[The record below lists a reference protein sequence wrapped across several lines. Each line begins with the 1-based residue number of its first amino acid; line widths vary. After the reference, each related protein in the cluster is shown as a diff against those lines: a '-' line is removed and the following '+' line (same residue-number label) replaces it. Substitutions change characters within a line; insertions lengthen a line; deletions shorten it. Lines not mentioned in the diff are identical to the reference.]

1 MKSKIKI
8 IFALVV
14 LLLVGVLLAI
24 PKTTYEKWFSN
35 ESVIDNVV
43 NEEDTDSL
51 LVYLQNTDGKLV
63 GVNVKVDNLEDD
75 LILQKWNL
83 LTSSS
88 NELPNGYTS
97 VINKDAVLN
106 SYEIKEHVL
115 VLDVSPEIKMS
126 SGRSAVEALAW
137 TFEEGEIEEIKLVVN
152 NEPLTEINGYRINK
166 INKKIGI
173 NLEYE
178 TGYLLESTA
187 TTVVYS
193 MDNYLLPVTY
203 FHLEEDICTYI
214 VEKTFAMFDED
225 SSEYEYELNEEA
237 LVINFSDDITLSENA
252 LETLTKSVE
261 VNFELIKFTIN
272 NSSENLY
279 EAVFGEITEE

>member
-63 GVNVKVDNLEDD
+63 GVNVKVDSLEDD

-261 VNFELIKFTIN
+261 VNFELIKFAIN

>member
-63 GVNVKVDNLEDD
+63 GVNVKVDSLEDD

-237 LVINFSDDITLSENA
+237 LVINFSNDITLSENA

>member
-63 GVNVKVDNLEDD
+63 GVNVKVDSLEDD